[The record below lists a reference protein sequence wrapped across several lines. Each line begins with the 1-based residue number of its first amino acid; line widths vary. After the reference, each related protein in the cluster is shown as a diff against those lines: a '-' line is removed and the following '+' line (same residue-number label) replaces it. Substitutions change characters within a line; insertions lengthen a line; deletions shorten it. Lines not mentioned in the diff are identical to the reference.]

1 MVLDRYSNPNNRLIK
16 ELLLFDTLAALILF
30 NAKPK
35 YLWVSLVLCL
45 VIELTALYLT
55 RPAS

>member
-16 ELLLFDTLAALILF
+16 ELRLFDTLAALILF

-35 YLWVSLVLCL
+35 YMWVSLFLCL
-45 VIELTALYLT
+45 VIELTTLYLT